1 LPAYGTSYRG
11 VVLLEVLILLS
22 DGDRLLANL
31 TESDVPLTVALMQDK
46 CAFFDVP
53 LAAEGGMLTLK

>member
-1 LPAYGTSYRG
+1 M
-11 VVLLEVLILLS
+11 VLLEVLILLS